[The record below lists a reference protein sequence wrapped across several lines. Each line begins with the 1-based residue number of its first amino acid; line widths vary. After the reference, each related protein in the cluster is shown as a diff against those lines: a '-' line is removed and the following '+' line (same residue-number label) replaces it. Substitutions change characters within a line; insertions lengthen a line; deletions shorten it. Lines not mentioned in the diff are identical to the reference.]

1 MAERRMFAKTIV
13 DSDAFLDMPIAS
25 QCLYFHLA
33 MRADDE
39 GFVNKAKSVARV
51 VGAKEEDFRPL
62 IERRFV
68 IVFDDGVLVIKHW
81 RIHNWIRTD
90 RLQPTKY
97 QQHKNTLS
105 FDENNAYSDQPTGT
119 CQPSVRQLTD
129 KCHTEVRLGKDSID
143 KDSKDISP
151 KGENDGFEKFWI
163 EYPRK
168 TARATALK
176 SWKKIKPDAEMQET
190 ILSALEQHK
199 KTEQWTRDKGQFI
212 PHPATWLNQCR
223 WQDELES
230 TVPQPVAPARLRKFE
245 RREVDGEWVDVE
257 VFD

>member
-1 MAERRMFAKTIV
+1 MYFMINGE
-13 DSDAFLDMPIAS
+13 IAV
-25 QCLYFHLA
+25 LYGLPEALF
-33 MRADDE
+33 
-39 GFVNKAKSVARV
+39 
-51 VGAKEEDFRPL
+51 
-62 IERRFV
+62 
-68 IVFDDGVLVIKHW
+68 
-81 RIHNWIRTD
+81 IHNIYWWTAKNEANGKHLYDGKTWTYNSMKAFAEMFPFWSEAQIKRIIKKLSSAGAIHVGNFNKKGFDRT
-90 RLQPTKY
+90 QWY
-97 QQHKNTLS
+97 AVS
-105 FDENNAYSDQPTGT
+105 DEVERIYKGQNRPFHCAES
-119 CQPSVRQLTD
+119 
-129 KCHTEVRLGKDSID
+129 SIPLD
-143 KDSKDISP
+143 GIVPPIPDSKPDSKPDIPPLPP

>member
-13 DSDAFLDMPIAS
+13 DSDAFLDMPISS

-39 GFVNKAKSVARV
+39 GFVNKAKSIIRT

-81 RIHNWIRTD
+81 RIHNWIRGD

-105 FDENNAYSDQPTGT
+105 LDENNAYSDQPTGI
-119 CQPSVRQLTD
+119 CQTSDCQLSD
-129 KCHTEVRLGKDSID
+129 KCHTEVRLGKVSIGKED
-143 KDSKDISP
+143 TSSQSDFDL
-151 KGENDGFEKFWI
+151 FWRA
-163 EYPRK
+163 YP
-168 TARATALK
+168 
-176 SWKKIKPDAEMQET
+176 KKIGKAAAKKSFAKVKVNINTLISAVEQQK
-190 ILSALEQHK
+190 LSD
-199 KTEQWTRDKGQFI
+199 QWRKDNGQYI
-212 PHPATWLNQCR
+212 PNPTTWLNQGR
-223 WQDELES
+223 WDDELS
-230 TVPQPVAPARLRKFE
+230 GIDKPVEQAKPKKY
-245 RREVDGEWVDVE
+245 REVVINGETILE
-257 VFD
+257 VIADAE

>member
-62 IERRFV
+62 VERRFV

-105 FDENNAYSDQPTGT
+105 LDENNAYSGQPTGI

-143 KDSKDISP
+143 KDSKDTSSSEVATAP
-151 KGENDGFEKFWI
+151 ADKVKVSFEKDSRPYKCALYLANQIAERIPGKKYAEATLQSWAKDFDRVNRLDGHSWDDIGTVLTFSQNDSFW
-163 EYPRK
+163 
-168 TARATALK
+168 
-176 SWKKIKPDAEMQET
+176 QGN
-190 ILSALEQHK
+190 ILSGAK
-199 KTEQWTRDKGQFI
+199 F
-212 PHPATWLNQCR
+212 
-223 WQDELES
+223 
-230 TVPQPVAPARLRKFE
+230 RKQYDQLYLKMQKE
-245 RREVDGEWVDVE
+245 DA
-257 VFD
+257 